1 VLIASR
7 EGVEGFFDDAGLPEL
22 RLGGLDDAAAE
33 SLLEAHG
40 RRLAPAV
47 REQLRE
53 QTGGNPPALVE
64 LPVLL
69 GTDELGG
76 RSLLPT
82 PLPLTGPG
90 QLHPWAPGHLRELP
104 HFSGPPFA
112 SPSLIVP
119 AYFRGDFAQDL
130 NPKLAATLS
139 AQQRPTDF
147 SIFVTP
153 SGPVAWHSLPSW
165 YAVSGADR
173 MIDPA
178 LQRAMA
184 QRIGATTGEEPRPLP
199 RVTRSLT
206 LKIRWK
212 DQEGS
217 PNRKGVGIENAYG
230 RPDNRQTMD
239 HSDFRILG
247 LAASL
252 RQASF
257 HRGIVRAA
265 HEVAPEWMS
274 CDSFDLGSIPYFNQ
288 DLEDRGIPE
297 PVRELREKV
306 RTYDAV
312 LIATPEYD
320 YAIPGVLASAL
331 DWCLRSRHDPTPF
344 RHKPVGIAGASPGGA
359 GTARGQMVL
368 RQILLHPP
376 AYVMPEPQMLIPFS
390 REKFDGQ
397 TGDLVDNETRR
408 KLRRF
413 LTALVA
419 WTRRVEEPKQADR
432 RRDLGGRMA

>member
-1 VLIASR
+1 
-7 EGVEGFFDDAGLPEL
+7 
-22 RLGGLDDAAAE
+22 
-33 SLLEAHG
+33 
-40 RRLAPAV
+40 
-47 REQLRE
+47 
-53 QTGGNPPALVE
+53 
-64 LPVLL
+64 
-69 GTDELGG
+69 
-76 RSLLPT
+76 
-82 PLPLTGPG
+82 
-90 QLHPWAPGHLRELP
+90 
-104 HFSGPPFA
+104 
-112 SPSLIVP
+112 
-119 AYFRGDFAQDL
+119 
-130 NPKLAATLS
+130 
-139 AQQRPTDF
+139 
-147 SIFVTP
+147 
-153 SGPVAWHSLPSW
+153 
-165 YAVSGADR
+165 
-173 MIDPA
+173 
-178 LQRAMA
+178 
-184 QRIGATTGEEPRPLP
+184 
-199 RVTRSLT
+199 
-206 LKIRWK
+206 
-212 DQEGS
+212 
-217 PNRKGVGIENAYG
+217 
-230 RPDNRQTMD
+230 MD

-359 GTARGQMVL
+359 GTTRGQMVL

-408 KLRRF
+408 RLRRF
-413 LTALVA
+413 LTALVE